1 MGLLGLGFKLKNTLK
16 TKKVAETITGV
27 KPGAKFKGQKTKEEI
42 IAAGKKK
49 KEKIVD
55 EDFKENMT
63 RYFTNQPPKKK
74 TKPWKKMGISKKA
87 YDDIPF

>member
-49 KEKIVD
+49 KEKKVN
-55 EDFKENMT
+55 EDFRENMR
-63 RYFTNQPPKKK
+63 RYFTNQPPKKTK
-74 TKPWKKMGISKKA
+74 TKHYTAPK
-87 YDDIPF
+87 DF